1 MAASEQ
7 EGAIH
12 HITMCSREG
21 AISRFSGGMFLGEA
35 EAGAPHPPAQVRHD
49 TVRSGLT

>member
-12 HITMCSREG
+12 HITMCPAR
-21 AISRFSGGMFLGEA
+21 RDKQVQRGMFLGEA

-49 TVRSGLT
+49 TAGRA